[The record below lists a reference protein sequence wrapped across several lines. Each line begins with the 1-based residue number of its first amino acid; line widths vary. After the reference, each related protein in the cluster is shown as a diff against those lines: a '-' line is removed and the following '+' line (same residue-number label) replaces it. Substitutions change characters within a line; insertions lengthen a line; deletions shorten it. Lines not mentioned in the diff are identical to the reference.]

1 MAKTTKN
8 KAKDVETPVKQKNP
22 LLKDMTGEQLA
33 VALSSLWPQ
42 LTEIQANIAKIN
54 AELQRRESK
63 SKEV

>member
-33 VALSSLWPQ
+33 ATAHRNSSQ
-42 LTEIQANIAKIN
+42 HRQNQCRITTK
-54 AELQRRESK
+54 R
-63 SKEV
+63 V